1 MLIGGWYIIT
11 TMKKKLLLLPITLMS
26 LFLAGCGKKEV
37 DPVYIEDWLSSAKSP
52 KQDINGTLF
61 SISSQSGYMYDY
73 DLEVRDLL
81 SSNINNNCFK
91 GKGSSK
97 KSDRE
102 CVVYAIR
109 ANVGRLEFCNIFVY
123 DDGKVITEAFPR
135 VTKFNNIKEQVFNYS
150 ISEES
155 ARYVISQAK
164 ERYDQIT
171 KEMNNE
177 HQAAREAYNP
187 ANFFTSLDEAT
198 QDPFMQYKETREGY
212 ETTTFLTVDTGRN
225 ILTDL
230 KGLTYTYLENYS
242 IDLVPMVKYYVSE
255 DYQLQIFCG
264 WSQANQHK
272 YDGKYETSL
281 SKSYVFYYQIDA
293 VQGENIVNKIRATQ
307 GIE

>member
-1 MLIGGWYIIT
+1 
-11 TMKKKLLLLPITLMS
+11 MKKKLLLLPITLMS

-37 DPVYIEDWLSSAKSP
+37 DPIYIEEWLSSVKSP
-52 KQDINGTLF
+52 KERINAAIFTVP
-61 SISSQSGYMYDY
+61 SQSMNMADY
-73 DLEVRDLL
+73 DLKVRDLL
-81 SSNINNNCFK
+81 SSNINNNCLK
-91 GKGSSK
+91 GKGSIK

-102 CVVYAIR
+102 YVTYAIR
-109 ANVGRLEFCNIFVY
+109 AEVGRLEYCNIFVY

-135 VTKFNNIKEQVFNYS
+135 GTKFNNIKEQIFNYS

-155 ARYVISQAK
+155 ARYVISQVK

-187 ANFFTSLDEAT
+187 TNFFASLDEAT
-198 QDPFMQYKETREGY
+198 QDPFMHYRETREGY

-242 IDLVPMVKYYVSE
+242 IDLLPMVKYYVDE
-255 DYQLQIFCG
+255 NYQLQIFCG
-264 WSQANQHK
+264 WSKANYDVVCIQHK

-281 SKSYVFYYQIDA
+281 PRSYVFYYQIDA